1 MAAVVDG
8 SDPLLAKTQAALLQQ
23 ALAARLAAEEA
34 VRQPILRAAV
44 SPPVLYTEATR
55 VGGLRHRTVTDCF
68 LLLLCLHPQL
78 RDKRNELQLAC
89 SGRETAGVELY
100 SVQQQLQRLAGQL
113 HAAEEERFAVT
124 RERNAAEQELSD
136 LTQQHSELVQ
146 EAQSAQ
152 ATVRWDGS
160 ALRRGPSFQA
170 LTAPDA
176 LPQHAHLPTGGAA
189 AGGP

>member
-1 MAAVVDG
+1 V
-8 SDPLLAKTQAALLQQ
+8 
-23 ALAARLAAEEA
+23 
-34 VRQPILRAAV
+34 
-44 SPPVLYTEATR
+44 
-55 VGGLRHRTVTDCF
+55 
-68 LLLLCLHPQL
+68 
-78 RDKRNELQLAC
+78 
-89 SGRETAGVELY
+89 GVELY
-100 SVQQQLQRLAGQL
+100 NVQQQLQRLAGQL

-160 ALRRGPSFQA
+160 ALRRGPSLQA
-170 LTAPDA
+170 LTAPVA

>member
-1 MAAVVDG
+1 LPNSAC
-8 SDPLLAKTQAALLQQ
+8 
-23 ALAARLAAEEA
+23 
-34 VRQPILRAAV
+34 LR
-44 SPPVLYTEATR
+44 
-55 VGGLRHRTVTDCF
+55 
-68 LLLLCLHPQL
+68 PQL

-89 SGRETAGVELY
+89 SGRETVGVELY
-100 SVQQQLQRLAGQL
+100 NVQQQLQRLAGQL

-136 LTQQHSELVQ
+136 LTQLHSELVQ

-160 ALRRGPSFQA
+160 ALRRASVQA
-170 LTAPDA
+170 LTAPVA